1 MKFETGQRVLVV
13 TVYNM
18 TGICHYAKVV
28 GYNEDTEVYR
38 IQMEADDSIVSCFEW
53 DLEAA

>member
-1 MKFETGQRVLVV
+1 MFNTGQRVLVV
-13 TVYNM
+13 TVYNI

-28 GYNEDTEVYR
+28 DYNEDTEVYR
-38 IQMEADDSIVSCFEW
+38 IQMEADDEIVSCFEW